1 MCMYRFP
8 WSPQGIQSFGTG
20 TVGGCELPCVGARNR
35 TGPLPEQCALLTTS
49 LQPLVKAHIF

>member
-1 MCMYRFP
+1 MYRFP

-49 LQPLVKAHIF
+49 LQSLVKAHIF